1 MSTPVPD
8 PTKKPIICLILI
20 HSSTIQVDLGDLQVG
35 GVVAAAVEGSTVR
48 RVGQQIVIPVLNIQ
62 GSQKHG
68 SRGEIMLFL
77 SEI

>member
-1 MSTPVPD
+1 MSTPDPD
-8 PTKKPIICLILI
+8 PTKKLTSCRIMNR
-20 HSSTIQVDLGDLQVG
+20 SSTIQVDKGDLQVG

-48 RVGQQIVIPVLNIQ
+48 RVGQQIVSLVLNIQ

-68 SRGEIMLFL
+68 SRGEIMVFL